1 MSSPRP
7 LAGRS
12 VAVTRM
18 ASGAADLADRLCAL
32 GANVVVVP
40 LIEIAPPA
48 DNGSRLAQVLESMA
62 IGDVLVMTSVH
73 AVEAVSSLGANLTGI
88 DTATVGTTTAQA
100 VVSAGFAPPLV
111 PDRQTA
117 RDLAEAM
124 IGSRPPGRVVFAAA
138 DNARPDLEDIL
149 TSAGWQVDR
158 VESYRTGLR
167 RPPPAMVAAASRCD
181 VVTFTSGSTVRGWV
195 EAGLGRTLAVSIGPS
210 TSQVA
215 ARLGV
220 VVDAEAGT
228 HDLDGVCAAVVAL
241 LARDPKAPS

>member
-1 MSSPRP
+1 MSSLRP

-48 DNGSRLAQVLESMA
+48 DNGARLAQVLESMG

-73 AVEAVSSLGANLTGI
+73 AVEAISSIGANLTGI
-88 DTATVGTTTAQA
+88 DIATVGKTTAQA
-100 VVSAGFAPPLV
+100 VLRAGFAPPLV

-124 IGSRPPGRVVFAAA
+124 ILSRPPCRVVFAAA
-138 DNARPDLEDIL
+138 DNARSDLEDSL
-149 TSAGWQVDR
+149 SSAGWQVDR
-158 VESYRTGLR
+158 VETYRTGLR
-167 RPPPAMVAAASRCD
+167 QPPQTIAAAASRCD
-181 VVTFTSGSTVRGWV
+181 VAIFTSGSTVRGWV

-215 ARLGV
+215 AQLGV
-220 VVDAEAGT
+220 VIGAEATT
-228 HDLDGVCAAVVAL
+228 HDLDGVCAAVVTL
-241 LARDPKAPS
+241 LSRDPKAPS